1 MHPLDHSTERLIRLP
16 EVLTLTGL
24 PKSTLY
30 NMVRQG
36 RFPKPQKMGR
46 ISLWR
51 LSDVNRFVT
60 DPSSYASI
68 LPQDKEGSPPANRG
82 SLDLERTSAEDS
94 RA

>member
-1 MHPLDHSTERLIRLP
+1 MHPLDHSAERLIRLP

-24 PKSTLY
+24 PKSTFY

-46 ISLWR
+46 ISFWR
-51 LSDVNRFVT
+51 MSDVNRFIS

-68 LPQDKEGSPPANRG
+68 PSQNKEGSPSATRG
-82 SLDLERTSAEDS
+82 SSVLERTSAEDS
-94 RA
+94 IA

>member
-1 MHPLDHSTERLIRLP
+1 MHPLDHPAERLIRLP

-51 LSDVNRFVT
+51 LSDVNRFIS
-60 DPSSYASI
+60 DPSSYTPIPA
-68 LPQDKEGSPPANRG
+68 QGKGGSPSATRG
-82 SLDLERTSAEDS
+82 SSVLERTSAEDS
-94 RA
+94 IA

>member
-1 MHPLDHSTERLIRLP
+1 MHQLEQPVERLIRLP
-16 EVLTLTGL
+16 EVVNLTGL

-51 LSDVNRFVT
+51 LSDVHRFIS
-60 DPSSYASI
+60 DPGSYAPIPS
-68 LPQDKEGSPPANRG
+68 QNEEGSPPATRG